1 MSNMPAASPGPAARQ
16 GANRP
21 EGNMGRNL
29 NELVARLRK
38 SGCGTQ
44 TVEVKASVGKLPK
57 SMVETVSAFANSS
70 GGTIILG
77 LSEADGFTRAAGFS
91 ARGIYDALA
100 SACADRLTPAVRAA
114 IEIEEFEG
122 GPVVVASVAELH
134 PADKPCYVTER
145 GMYKGSF
152 IRTDDGDRLLTPY
165 EIDRLVEERR
175 QPRHDLEPVP
185 EASPKNL
192 DAALVAGLLARQRA
206 THPRIFAALSDEDA
220 LLALNVLVRDNG
232 ELVPT
237 LAGLLALG
245 TYPQQFFPRLTVT
258 FACYAGMQ
266 KAEVGGVKYAGSETM
281 AGPVPA
287 VLEDT
292 LRAVRRNMRVGGALE
307 GGLRRDVPDY
317 PLNAVREA
325 VCNAL
330 MHRDYSPMG
339 RGAQV
344 QVNMY
349 ADRLEVLSPGGL
361 YGAVTVDT
369 LGEAGV
375 SSTRNAALAALMET
389 TPYADGGFVAE
400 NRGTGFQLIQAELE
414 ANGMR
419 PPVVVDKPSMFSI
432 TLFRRGG
439 QAGAASTGSGCTEAG
454 FARPELS
461 QTDPVLGFME
471 GRGFVRAAE
480 VSQGTGVPR
489 STVAYRLSRYIAEG
503 RVEARGSLRS
513 PQRQYRLVAGSL
525 EASTARSNGG

>member
-1 MSNMPAASPGPAARQ
+1 
-16 GANRP
+16 
-21 EGNMGRNL
+21 
-29 NELVARLRK
+29 
-38 SGCGTQ
+38 
-44 TVEVKASVGKLPK
+44 
-57 SMVETVSAFANSS
+57 
-70 GGTIILG
+70 
-77 LSEADGFTRAAGFS
+77 
-91 ARGIYDALA
+91 
-100 SACADRLTPAVRAA
+100 
-114 IEIEEFEG
+114 
-122 GPVVVASVAELH
+122 
-134 PADKPCYVTER
+134 
-145 GMYKGSF
+145 
-152 IRTDDGDRLLTPY
+152 
-165 EIDRLVEERR
+165 
-175 QPRHDLEPVP
+175 
-185 EASPKNL
+185 
-192 DAALVAGLLARQRA
+192 
-206 THPRIFAALSDEDA
+206 
-220 LLALNVLVRDNG
+220 
-232 ELVPT
+232 
-237 LAGLLALG
+237 
-245 TYPQQFFPRLTVT
+245 
-258 FACYAGMQ
+258 
-266 KAEVGGVKYAGSETM
+266 M

-330 MHRDYSPMG
+330 MHRDYSLMG

-439 QAGAASTGSGCTEAG
+439 QVGAAPTGSGCTEAG
-454 FARPELS
+454 FARPEPSGADSAGVCLSGTGPSQAAPSQAAPSRSAPS

-489 STVAYRLSRYIAEG
+489 STVAYRLSRYVAEG

-513 PQRQYRLVAGSL
+513 PRRQYRLVAGSS
-525 EASTARSNGG
+525 EAPATLPSGG